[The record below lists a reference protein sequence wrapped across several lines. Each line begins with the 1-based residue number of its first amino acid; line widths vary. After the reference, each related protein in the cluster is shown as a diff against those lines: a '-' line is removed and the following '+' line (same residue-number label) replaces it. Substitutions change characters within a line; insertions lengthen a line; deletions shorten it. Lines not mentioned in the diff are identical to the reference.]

1 MTISEI
7 RYARRW
13 NEWKRGEVRIIRT
26 LDCYQIQ
33 SQVGAMR
40 RKHPECAVWRWST
53 RKLDDGSVEVRR
65 VM

>member
-1 MTISEI
+1 MISEI

-13 NEWKRGEVRIIRT
+13 YEWKLGETRIIRT
-26 LDCYQIQ
+26 LNCWQVQ
-33 SQVGAMR
+33 SQVGKV
-40 RKHPECAVWRWST
+40 RKKRPECAGWRWST

>member
-1 MTISEI
+1 MTTSEI

-13 NEWKRGEVRIIRT
+13 NEWQLGEVRIIRT

-33 SQVGAMR
+33 SQVGTMR
-40 RKHPECAVWRWST
+40 RKHPECAAWRWST

>member
-1 MTISEI
+1 MQLSET

-13 NEWKRGEVRIIRT
+13 HEWKLGETRIIRT
-26 LDCYQIQ
+26 LDCWQIQ
-33 SQVGAMR
+33 SQVGKV
-40 RKHPECAVWRWST
+40 RKKRPECAALRWTT